1 MESLQKKILNQ
12 SRISQSLYIQNIA
25 SLNNTINNNNEGKKH
40 DSYARY
46 LMKKKGCILS
56 NKKDYG
62 VTLKGNKSSNQV
74 ISNYSKKCI

>member
-1 MESLQKKILNQ
+1 
-12 SRISQSLYIQNIA
+12 
-25 SLNNTINNNNEGKKH
+25 
-40 DSYARY
+40 
-46 LMKKKGCILS
+46 MKKKGCILS